1 MEEFDLDL
9 IQVLW
14 VEDDPEVTERYPEK
28 AVEFGLQLNAYSCWD
43 DAKAALEGDYDR
55 WSAIILD
62 AKCKF
67 HRESNDNAVVFLR
80 EALDDISTICE
91 RKGRIIPWY
100 ILTGGDTSEVSDS
113 INDKRLKWDG
123 GWTEKK
129 HKKYYSKNTDNEDL
143 YIRIREHAQIS
154 CRIQTQQ
161 MYQDV
166 CDDLTLLSKESRDDI
181 LTILE
186 TMHFPK
192 SHSDFIPHLYYNP
205 LRKALE
211 GVYRLAGKA
220 GIIHDDFF
228 KGGQVNINQCF
239 MFLIGSPAVKIGYK
253 ATERIAPRHIEEMMS
268 LIMNIGNINSH
279 SLAES
284 QPTELSEAEI
294 QGYDNHIKQSGTNSK
309 YLVFSMALQ
318 LCEILRWMKNYIAK
332 NPNREENIKKCVPIE
347 KIESVEKEGVN
358 EPELIGILEEH
369 QGICHMG
376 SKFSVLLKHKDW
388 LGKKVKIC
396 NYIINTNPKTQ
407 KYPYFVRE
415 EDFELIG

>member
-1 MEEFDLDL
+1 MEDFDLDL

-28 AVEFGLQLNAYSCWD
+28 AIEFGLHLNAYPCWD
-43 DAKAALEGDYDR
+43 DAKAALEDNYDR

-67 HRESNDNAVVFLR
+67 HRESNDNAVEFLR

-100 ILTGGDTSEVSDS
+100 VLTGGDTSEVSDS

-123 GWTEKK
+123 DWTEKK

-154 CRIQTQQ
+154 YRIQIQQ
-161 MYQDV
+161 MYQDI

-192 SHSDFIPHLYYNP
+192 SHLDFTPRLYYNP

-211 GVYRLAGKA
+211 GVFRLAGEA

-228 KGGQVNINQCF
+228 KGGLVNINQCF
-239 MFLIGSPAVKIGYK
+239 MFLKGSPADKIGYI
-253 ATERIAPRHIEEMMS
+253 ATERIAPRHIQEMMS
-268 LIMNIGNINSH
+268 LIINIGNINSH

-294 QGYDNHIKQSGTNSK
+294 QSYDNHIKQSGTNSK

-318 LCEILRWMKNYIAK
+318 LCEILRWMNHYIVEHPDK
-332 NPNREENIKKCVPIE
+332 EENLKKCIE
-347 KIESVEKEGVN
+347 
-358 EPELIGILEEH
+358 IGIIEYDNGVYHIGDKFLLNSKTAL
-369 QGICHMG
+369 QFGG
-376 SKFSVLLKHKDW
+376 SR
-388 LGKKVKIC
+388 KKVKVVGKDV
-396 NYIINTNPKTQ
+396 NNSPSRD
-407 KYPYFVRE
+407 KYPYFAYKIMSVE
-415 EDFELIG
+415 